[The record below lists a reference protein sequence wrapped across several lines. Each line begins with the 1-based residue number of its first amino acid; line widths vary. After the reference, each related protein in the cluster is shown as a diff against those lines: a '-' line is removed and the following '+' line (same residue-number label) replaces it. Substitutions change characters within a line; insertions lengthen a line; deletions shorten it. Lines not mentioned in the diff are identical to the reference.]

1 MRKHG
6 WQLPYHPLQVVAV
19 AVFLALGF
27 AFYVFFAPF
36 VGKKTFQLIIMGIYT
51 PLITCVFGLY
61 IWCAAADPADPGVFK
76 SKKYLKIPDSG
87 KCDRQKDSKLGGES
101 TSSINDANAATV
113 GGKPLESDVT
123 GADATSKEFNSEID
137 KRNRPSCFLLALFPC
152 AFVCNSC
159 GSREESEQQMSEDGM
174 FYCSLCEVEVFK
186 YSKHCRV
193 CDKCV
198 DSFDHHC
205 RWLNNCIGKKN
216 YRQFFTLMVSALLLV
231 SMSLHLL
238 LCSNRSS
245 TDCLHG
251 LSTLGLRLQLILQWS
266 TGILV
271 LICCFVERKQFSVDI
286 SSKLGSSFSLA
297 PFVIVVALCTILA
310 MIATLPLAQL
320 FFFHILL
327 IKKGHIS
334 EYSSLQSATSVR
346 ALWTAFDLLRRGPQR
361 VPDLLLTLAGERRDF
376 IPLATGIS
384 TYDYIIALR
393 EQEQEQQ
400 GIGGQ
405 QSPQMSIA
413 SSLTGLSSA
422 SSFSTF
428 HRGAWCTPPRLFLED
443 QFDVVPPETGSVS
456 SLGKKMAGDEPM
468 KKKNPAVKISP
479 WTLARLNA
487 EEVSKAAAEARK
499 KSKILQPVVRRET
512 PFGLGME
519 SSFGSSGRRLGPR
532 LDSNRRRAT
541 KRVRLPAELPMEPLT
556 VVSARAV
563 EKGFTETSTS
573 LAPLQLEA
581 RSAFQTSQAMSSS
594 GGIVAS
600 SPESSID
607 SPDIHPFRVSSS
619 GAEESRRLTGLPA
632 GVVAAQTGF
641 PLSRSTSDGYEASG
655 GEDSDRVP
663 SRIVQRST
671 NWSNLLFGTDHDER
685 VHGSITKLKAPSSSS
700 HTINRKL

>member
-19 AVFLALGF
+19 AVFLALAF

-36 VGKKTFQLIIMGIYT
+36 VGKRIFQYVVMGLYT

-61 IWCAAADPADPGVFK
+61 IWCAAADPADPGVFR
-76 SKKYLKIPDSG
+76 SKKYLNIPADE
-87 KCDRQKDSKLGGES
+87 KHNRTKDSKLCGES
-101 TSSINDANAATV
+101 TSSMHDANAVTV
-113 GGKPLESDVT
+113 GGKPLDKDVL
-123 GADATSKEFNSEID
+123 GKDATSKMSTSEGGT
-137 KRNRPSCFLLALFPC
+137 KNESEHSSCFLLACSPC
-152 AFVCNSC
+152 AYIYNCS
-159 GSREESEQQMSEDGM
+159 SSSEESSVQQMSEEGM

-198 DSFDHHC
+198 DRFDHHC
-205 RWLNNCIGKKN
+205 RWLNNCIGKRN
-216 YRQFFTLMVSALLLV
+216 YRQFFTLMVTSLLL
-231 SMSLHLL
+231 
-238 LCSNRSS
+238 
-245 TDCLHG
+245 
-251 LSTLGLRLQLILQWS
+251 LILQWS
-266 TGILV
+266 TGIFV
-271 LICCFVERKQFSVDI
+271 LICCIVERKQFSVDI

-297 PFVIVVALCTILA
+297 PFIIVVAVCTLLA

-327 IKKGHIS
+327 IKKG
-334 EYSSLQSATSVR
+334 
-346 ALWTAFDLLRRGPQR
+346 
-361 VPDLLLTLAGERRDF
+361 
-376 IPLATGIS
+376 IS

-400 GIGGQ
+400 GVGGQ
-405 QSPQMSIA
+405 HSPQMSPA

-422 SSFSTF
+422 SSFTTF

-456 SLGKKMAGDEPM
+456 SYGRKMVGEEPV
-468 KKKNPAVKISP
+468 KKKNTAVKISP

-499 KSKILQPVVRRET
+499 KSKILQPVRRDA
-512 PFGLGME
+512 PFGLE
-519 SSFGSSGRRLGPR
+519 RDSSFGSSGRRMVPR
-532 LDSNRRRAT
+532 PDNNRRRTT
-541 KRVRLPAELPMEPLT
+541 KRVRLPADLPMDALT
-556 VVSARAV
+556 KGSAKAV
-563 EKGFTETSTS
+563 DKGFTETSTS

-581 RSAFQTSQAMSSS
+581 RSAFQTSRAMSSS
-594 GGIVAS
+594 TGIVAS
-600 SPESSID
+600 SPDSSLD

-619 GAEESRRLTGLPA
+619 GAEEARRLTGLPA
-632 GVVAAQTGF
+632 AVAAGQKGM
-641 PLSRSTSDGYEASG
+641 PLSRSTSDGYDASG

-671 NWSNLLFGTDHDER
+671 NWSNLLFGSDQDER
-685 VHGSITKLKAPSSSS
+685 IGKLKASSSS
-700 HTINRKL
+700 LANTRML

>member
-36 VGKKTFQLIIMGIYT
+36 VGKRIFQLIIMGIYS
-51 PLITCVFGLY
+51 PLIACVFCLY

-87 KCDRQKDSKLGGES
+87 KSSRQKDSKLGGDS
-101 TSSINDANAATV
+101 TSSINDANAATE
-113 GGKPLESDVT
+113 GPKPPEKDVMGT
-123 GADATSKEFNSEID
+123 DAASKDFNSKVQE
-137 KRNRPSCFLLALFPC
+137 KNASSQHSSCLLLTLSPC
-152 AFVCNSC
+152 AFICNCS
-159 GSREESEQQMSEDGM
+159 GSSEESSEQQMSEDGM

-198 DSFDHHC
+198 DRFDHHC
-205 RWLNNCIGKKN
+205 RWLNNCIGKRN
-216 YRQFFTLMVSALLLV
+216 YRQFFTLMVSALLL
-231 SMSLHLL
+231 
-238 LCSNRSS
+238 
-245 TDCLHG
+245 
-251 LSTLGLRLQLILQWS
+251 LILQWS

-271 LICCFVERKQFSVDI
+271 LICCFLERKRFSLDI
-286 SSKLGSSFSLA
+286 SSKLGSSFSLV
-297 PFVIVVALCTILA
+297 PFVIVVAVCTILA
-310 MIATLPLAQL
+310 MLATLPLAQL

-327 IKKGHIS
+327 IKK
-334 EYSSLQSATSVR
+334 
-346 ALWTAFDLLRRGPQR
+346 
-361 VPDLLLTLAGERRDF
+361 
-376 IPLATGIS
+376 GIS

-400 GIGGQ
+400 GVGGQ

-456 SLGKKMAGDEPM
+456 SLGKKMVGEEPI

-499 KSKILQPVVRRET
+499 KSKVLQPVVRQET
-512 PFGLGME
+512 PYGLE
-519 SSFGSSGRRLGPR
+519 TNSSFGSSSRRMIPR
-532 LDSNRRRAT
+532 LDSNRRRAS
-541 KRVRLPAELPMEPLT
+541 KRVRLPADLPMDPLT
-556 VVSARAV
+556 IASAKAV
-563 EKGFTETSTS
+563 ETSFTETSS
-573 LAPLQLEA
+573 NLAPLQLEA
-581 RSAFQTSQAMSSS
+581 RSAFQTSRAMSSS
-594 GGIVAS
+594 AGIVAS
-600 SPESSID
+600 SPESSLD

-619 GAEESRRLTGLPA
+619 GAEESRRLKDLSA
-632 GVVAAQTGF
+632 GSMAAQKGF

-655 GEDSDRVP
+655 GEDSDRIP

-671 NWSNLLFGTDHDER
+671 NWSNLLFSTDHDDRLDE
-685 VHGSITKLKAPSSSS
+685 SIVKLKAPSSSS
-700 HTINRKL
+700 RTINRKL

>member
-19 AVFLALGF
+19 AVFMALGF

-36 VGKKTFQLIIMGIYT
+36 VGKRILQLIIMGIYS
-51 PLITCVFGLY
+51 PLIGCVFGLY
-61 IWCAAADPADPGVFK
+61 IWCAAADPADSGVFK

-87 KCDRQKDSKLGGES
+87 KSSRPKDSKLGGDS

-113 GGKPLESDVT
+113 GHKPVEMDT
-123 GADATSKEFNSEID
+123 MDAETTSKDLNSEVQE
-137 KRNRPSCFLLALFPC
+137 KNALSPNSSCCTLVLSPC
-152 AFVCNSC
+152 AFICNC
-159 GSREESEQQMSEDGM
+159 FGSSEESSEQQMSEDGM

-198 DSFDHHC
+198 DRFDHHC

-216 YRQFFTLMVSALLLV
+216 YRQFFTLMVSALLLF
-231 SMSLHLL
+231 LHIKLL
-238 LCSNRSS
+238 LSFHQATGQNLKNTS
-245 TDCLHG
+245 
-251 LSTLGLRLQLILQWS
+251 LILQWV
-266 TGILV
+266 TGIFV
-271 LICCFVERKQFSVDI
+271 LISCFLERKRYSVDI
-286 SSKLGSSFSLA
+286 SSKLGSSFSLV
-297 PFVIVVALCTILA
+297 PFVIVVAVCTILA
-310 MIATLPLAQL
+310 MLATLPLAQL

-327 IKKGHIS
+327 IKKG
-334 EYSSLQSATSVR
+334 
-346 ALWTAFDLLRRGPQR
+346 
-361 VPDLLLTLAGERRDF
+361 LT
-376 IPLATGIS
+376 

-400 GIGGQ
+400 GVGGQ

-456 SLGKKMAGDEPM
+456 SLGKKTVGEEPI

-487 EEVSKAAAEARK
+487 EEISKAAAEARK
-499 KSKILQPVVRRET
+499 KSKILQPVVKREA
-512 PFGLGME
+512 PFGLE
-519 SSFGSSGRRLGPR
+519 SNSSFGSSSRRMVPR
-532 LDSNRRRAT
+532 PDNNRRRAS
-541 KRVRLPAELPMEPLT
+541 KRVRLPADLPMDPLT
-556 VVSARAV
+556 IVSAKAV
-563 EKGFTETSTS
+563 DKNFTETSTN

-581 RSAFQTSQAMSSS
+581 RSAFQTSRAMSSS
-594 GGIVAS
+594 AGIVAS
-600 SPESSID
+600 SPESSLD

-619 GAEESRRLTGLPA
+619 GAEESRRLTDLSTGGL
-632 GVVAAQTGF
+632 AAQKGF

-685 VHGSITKLKAPSSSS
+685 LVESIVKLKAPSSSS
-700 HTINRKL
+700 HLLNRKL